1 MRKLLMTTAALALLS
16 VPAFA
21 WVDKPSRE
29 HHDIWV
35 MNCYPDDGDPFKVTT
50 NDRAG
55 GMLIIYGKHRSIAV
69 EYYRIHGKY

>member
-35 MNCYPDDGDPFKVTT
+35 IELLPG
-50 NDRAG
+50 
-55 GMLIIYGKHRSIAV
+55 
-69 EYYRIHGKY
+69 